1 MSEER
6 TTINNVTVVGKEVKI
21 KEWLKAHK
29 KEIAIAVGA
38 AGITSFVFVK
48 YGHRTLPKS
57 PYMSVRFEAGM
68 DRNSFWEDNEEGR
81 KKLMSGH
88 MFMDLKDL
96 KVSDLGNA
104 GKKLQQMFP
113 GLKDDTPLRRVS
125 MDYNFKV

>member
-6 TTINNVTVVGKEVKI
+6 TTINNVTVVEKEAKI

-29 KEIAIAVGA
+29 KEISIAVGA

-48 YGHRTLPKS
+48 FGCRTLPKN
-57 PYMSVRFEAGM
+57 PYFGVRFEAGI

-81 KKLMSGH
+81 KKFMSGH

>member
-1 MSEER
+1 MSEI
-6 TTINNVTVVGKEVKI
+6 TIVDAKTKI
-21 KEWLKAHK
+21 KDWLKEHK

-38 AGITSFVFVK
+38 AGVTSFLYTKFGKVVLVRDPF
-48 YGHRTLPKS
+48 
-57 PYMSVRFEAGM
+57 MSVRFEAGL
-68 DRNSFWEDNEEGR
+68 DRSLRFGSDEDG
-81 KKLMSGH
+81 KKFMSGH

-113 GLKDDTPLRRVS
+113 GLKSDTPLRRVS